1 MGGGTRARLPEHRR
15 GGEIYDCAVVAK
27 IVFWSSLG
35 ALAWT
40 QAGYPLAAA
49 ALARLRGQPVRKRE
63 IEPAVTLIVA
73 AHDEEDVIERRLA
86 NLLALDYPVDKLEIV
101 VASDASTDRT
111 EELVEAVA
119 AREPR
124 VSLLPCPRGGKVA
137 AQNRAVRSTGGE
149 ILAFSDANAQWKP
162 DALGK
167 LVRNFADPD
176 VAYVCGGHVYEAA
189 DGTNREGMYWRFEA
203 WLRRNESRLGSITG
217 GIGPIYAVRREDYV
231 EVDPRF
237 GHDLALPYLMV
248 QRGRRAVFEPEAVA
262 WEKPSRDIEDEYARK
277 VRMFEHCWLIVL
289 RGKMLRRVGPTYL
302 LEVLSHRHL
311 RYASGLLHLVLLGS
325 SLALVRSGLVYQVAL
340 AVQLLLLLAAAL
352 GVGIARYYVLV
363 TWATVVSLVRY
374 VRFGVPAV
382 WAKAEGTR

>member
-1 MGGGTRARLPEHRR
+1 MIARVL
-15 GGEIYDCAVVAK
+15 
-27 IVFWSSLG
+27 FWSSLG

-40 QAGYPLAAA
+40 QLGYPLAAA
-49 ALARLRGQPVRKRE
+49 ALARLRSRPVGKRD
-63 IEPAVTLIVA
+63 VTPTVSVIVA
-73 AHDEEDVIERRLA
+73 AHNEEDVIERRLQ
-86 NLLALDYPVDKLEIV
+86 NLVALDYPAEQLELV

-111 EELVEAVA
+111 EELVVA
-119 AREPR
+119 EPR
-124 VSLLPCPRGGKVA
+124 VRLIRCPRGGKVA
-137 AQNRAVRSTGGE
+137 AQNQAVRETRGE

-162 DALGK
+162 DALRK

-176 VAYVCGGHVYEAA
+176 VAYVCGGHFYEAA
-189 DGTNREGMYWRFEA
+189 DGTNREGTYWRFEA
-203 WLRRNESRLGSITG
+203 WLRRNESALGSITG
-217 GIGPIYAVRREDYV
+217 GIGPIYAVRRSDYV
-231 EVDPRF
+231 DVDPRF

-262 WEKPSRDIEDEYARK
+262 WEKPSRDIEDEYRRK

-289 RGKMLRRVGPTYL
+289 RGKMLRGLGPTYL

-325 SLALVRSGLVYQVAL
+325 SIALVREGLVYQIAL
-340 AVQLLLLLAAAL
+340 GVQLLVLLAAAV

-363 TWATVVSLVRY
+363 TWATVVSLARY
-374 VRFGVPAV
+374 LRFGVPAV